1 MNNTFDPGLSLTMN
15 TLFKRSRT
23 PTPAARKTTKAMNG
37 HQAVMSRDGN
47 ILSVRFGAART

>member
-23 PTPAARKTTKAMNG
+23 PTPATRKTTKAMNG